1 MTQQDRDRLVAL
13 KKARKG
19 LITQR
24 QAAAELDQSERHIRR
39 LLKQLDARGDAALVH
54 ALRGRPSNRKLDD
67 KTRRKAL
74 EILGRDVYRG
84 FGPTLAA
91 EYLASKH
98 DIHSGRET
106 VRTWM
111 IEGKLWR
118 ANRQRVEKIHQWRP
132 RRSRVGELVQWDTSE
147 HAWLED
153 RGPKLYLISMID
165 DASSRIHARFVR
177 SDSTEENMRLLWK
190 YVERYGRPV
199 RYYTDKASLFQTAPK
214 IARDSKALPRDERDP
229 LPPTQIGRALGELD
243 IVWIG
248 AHSSQAKGRVERSFQ
263 TAQDRL
269 VKGLRVAGAKTLEQ
283 ANAYLETEFM
293 VWWNNNC
300 RGAGQ
305 QRRCSPALRQ
315 GTLAGGIAELCGEQT
330 DQQRLYDPGQSP
342 NLADRTRR
350 YSRRLAGSPC
360 TSRGSARWVNG
371 GAFPPVLPGGEPMP
385 ATSPGA
391 DPQRDR
397 RPRAKV
403 CRATPQKPM
412 DGELPP
418 HQPRKGGSVGR
429 RGVTTG
435 SRRKTNSVGRAK
447 TARPVSR
454 LLYSKPL
461 LGSLTKVSWPQKANP
476 PEGTPQGPV
485 NRGLAAVYFGAN
497 SVASALN
504 LPQERDLPKNQSHSK
519 PPLSNSTPK
528 PDISTWQRIGH
539 FHLAL
544 TGALQK
550 PCRRQSIQ
558 NLLNELTTATV
569 PAVIWRRL
577 LLAGNT
583 S

>member
-98 DIHSGRET
+98 DIHAGRET

-248 AHSSQAKGRVERSFQ
+248 AHSPQAKGRVERSFQ

-293 VWWNNNC
+293 VWWNNTIAVVPASSDDAHRPLGKEHSLAASLSYVENRQVSNDYTIQVNRQTWQIARGGIRAGL
-300 RGAGQ
+300 RGAHV
-305 QRRCSPALRQ
+305 RV
-315 GTLAGGIAELCGEQT
+315 EV
-330 DQQRLYDPGQSP
+330 RLDGSMAVRFRESYLVVNQCQPRPQVQIP
-342 NLADRTRR
+342 RVTADRARK
-350 YSRRLAGSPC
+350 
-360 TSRGSARWVNG
+360 SA
-371 GAFPPVLPGGEPMP
+371 A
-385 ATSPGA
+385 
-391 DPQRDR
+391 
-397 RPRAKV
+397 PRAK
-403 CRATPQKPM
+403 
-412 DGELPP
+412 
-418 HQPRKGGSVGR
+418 
-429 RGVTTG
+429 
-435 SRRKTNSVGRAK
+435 SRWMENFH
-447 TARPVSR
+447 
-454 LLYSKPL
+454 
-461 LGSLTKVSWPQKANP
+461 LTSPEKAALSA
-476 PEGTPQGPV
+476 G
-485 NRGLAAVYFGAN
+485 
-497 SVASALN
+497 VAS
-504 LPQERDLPKNQSHSK
+504 PQVRGGK
-519 PPLSNSTPK
+519 P
-528 PDISTWQRIGH
+528 IR
-539 FHLAL
+539 
-544 TGALQK
+544 
-550 PCRRQSIQ
+550 
-558 NLLNELTTATV
+558 
-569 PAVIWRRL
+569 
-577 LLAGNT
+577 
-583 S
+583 